1 MINKDKKY
9 FTSQCKGKTF
19 FTPTKLWLYFIIT
32 MSVYL
37 LMVFITI
44 PTLNRLAN
52 GLDIIDVL
60 PFYDSEY
67 VVRLLEYLESEGRH
81 YYLYRQLP
89 IDMIYPLLYAFTYRQ
104 ILKHFIDKLNFKRG
118 RWVVF
123 LPVVAAVFDY
133 LENIGIGI
141 SLYRFPSL
149 SDTVLSVLPFFSLL
163 KNLFVVLYLLAF
175 FGLGIMVLVK
185 KIKS

>member
-19 FTPTKLWLYFIIT
+19 FTPQCKGKKYFAPTKLWLYFIIT

-60 PFYDSEY
+60 PFYDGEY

-81 YYLYRQLP
+81 YYLYKQLP
-89 IDMIYPLLYAFTYRQ
+89 VDMLYPLLYAFTYRK
-104 ILKHFIDKLNFKRG
+104 ILKHFIDKLNFKRV

-123 LPVVAAVFDY
+123 LPHFWRQC
-133 LENIGIGI
+133 LTTWKI
-141 SLYRFPSL
+141 SASAYRFTAFRHFRIP
-149 SDTVLSVLPFFSLL
+149 VLSVLPFFS
-163 KNLFVVLYLLAF
+163 VC
-175 FGLGIMVLVK
+175 
-185 KIKS
+185 

>member
-52 GLDIIDVL
+52 GLEIIDVL
-60 PFYDSEY
+60 PFYDGEY

-89 IDMIYPLLYAFTYRQ
+89 IDMIYPLLYAFTYGQ
-104 ILKHFIDKLNFKRG
+104 ILKHFIDTLNLKRIKMG
-118 RWVVF
+118 WSF
-123 LPVVAAVFDY
+123 Y
-133 LENIGIGI
+133 
-141 SLYRFPSL
+141 
-149 SDTVLSVLPFFSLL
+149 PFWRQ
-163 KNLFVVLYLLAF
+163 
-175 FGLGIMVLVK
+175 
-185 KIKS
+185 